1 MGNVVI
7 VVLICCT
14 YSLSFLIDVCQAIL
28 SNKLKNI
35 TKVGL
40 SNVNYQKF
48 ELQVRNELWKKDM
61 TLTEF
66 AEVLGITSQY
76 LTDILKGRRKATE
89 QRKKIKKILGI
100 EDEK

>member
-1 MGNVVI
+1 M
-7 VVLICCT
+7 
-14 YSLSFLIDVCQAIL
+14 
-28 SNKLKNI
+28 
-35 TKVGL
+35 GL

-66 AEVLGITSQY
+66 ADVLGITSQY

-89 QRKKIKKILGI
+89 QRKKIRKILEI
-100 EDEK
+100 EVGD